1 MKITTPQTK
10 RLNPEPLVHCWKQK
24 PTQNGSLCGNFPI
37 AVKCTYPVCHCYD
50 HDIITSEEADK
61 LLLMNVV
68 PMLERLRIFI
78 DDLAEILRNGKH
90 YHSREQLRVY
100 RKRKIRLQK
109 NFNFWKKR
117 YDQIMYNK
125 K

>member
-1 MKITTPQTK
+1 MSRSTNPIVPQSK
-10 RLNPEPLVHCWKQK
+10 RLNPEPLHHCKATK
-24 PTQNGSLCGNFPI
+24 YPVTSELH
-37 AVKCTYPVCHCYD
+37 AKACTFPVCHCYD
-50 HDIITSEEADK
+50 HDRITKAEADQ

-78 DDLAEILRNGKH
+78 DDLKELMGGQKF
-90 YHSREQLRVY
+90 YCSREQLRVY

-117 YDQIMYNK
+117 YDAIMYNK
-125 K
+125 R